1 MFIGE
6 YNHSIDA
13 KGRMAIPVKMR
24 GRLSDGAVV
33 TKGLDNCLFVYPKE
47 EWLKLA
53 EKLANLPISDTKARA
68 FARNVL
74 AGAMELEFDKQG
86 RVLLPTYLRAYA
98 SLGNQ
103 VIVAGLYNRIEI
115 WNEKSWKEYKSNTD
129 SNTEE
134 INAHLSQ
141 FGI

>member
-6 YNHSIDA
+6 YSHSIDA

-24 GRLSDGAVV
+24 GKLSDGAVV
-33 TKGLDNCLFVYPKE
+33 TKGLDSCLFVYPKE
-47 EWLKLA
+47 EWAKLA

-68 FARNVL
+68 FARSFL

-86 RVLLPTYLRAYA
+86 RVLLPGYLRQFA
-98 SLGNQ
+98 SLGNL

-115 WNEKSWKEYKSNTD
+115 WNEKAWKEYKNKTETS
-129 SNTEE
+129 TEE
-134 INAHLSQ
+134 INEHLSQ
-141 FGI
+141 LGI